1 MPKHFTLDEA
11 TRLLPLL
18 RELVPE
24 AQERKR
30 RVDALRNDVALLA
43 MKAAGDGHLV
53 QEQMQTKR
61 SALEEAVRALDA
73 SLERITSLGCEVK
86 GIDQGLIDFPSL
98 REGREVYLC
107 WRLGEEQISYW
118 HELHGGLAGRQPL

>member
-1 MPKHFTLDEA
+1 MPKYFTPDEA
-11 TRLLPLL
+11 TRLLPQL

-30 RVDALRNDVALLA
+30 RVDELRNDLALLA
-43 MKAAGDGHLV
+43 MKAAGDGRLA
-53 QEQMQTKR
+53 EEEMRAKR
-61 SALEEAVRALDA
+61 DALDEAVRAFDEA
-73 SLERITSLGCEVK
+73 LERIVSLGCEVK
-86 GIDQGLIDFPSL
+86 GIDQGLIDFLSL

-118 HELHGGLAGRQPL
+118 HEVHSGFAGRQPL

>member
-1 MPKHFTLDEA
+1 MPKYFTPDEA
-11 TRLLPLL
+11 ARLLPLL

-24 AQERKR
+24 VQGRKR
-30 RVDALRNDVALLA
+30 RVDELRNDLALLA
-43 MKAAGDGHLV
+43 VKAAGDGRLIA
-53 QEQMQTKR
+53 EELRAKR
-61 SALEEAVRALDA
+61 DALDEAARALDA
-73 SLERITSLGCEVK
+73 ALEHIASLGCEVK

-118 HELHGGLAGRQPL
+118 HELHGGFAGRQPL